1 MTQSSAFTSPP
12 PATSSNDTLL
22 LALFVA
28 AVVHVVLI
36 LGINFT
42 APIPEKINKSI
53 DITLVNIAAE
63 KPPEKA
69 NFLAPENQQG
79 AGEKTEKSAPPEKQL
94 PSLGESETDPAL
106 AKRSHPEKTVPAK
119 PVLTQHRA
127 AQKVRALP
135 ASIIETPEPAAPERH
150 HELSP
155 ETLAMQIAQLGAE
168 IRNKAQG
175 ADQTRI
181 KFINSVSA
189 HQYLAAQYIHDWQ
202 TKVERTGNLNYP
214 EAARKKGFT
223 GKLIM
228 DVGIRPDGSVYSI
241 RITRSS
247 GYPALDDAAK
257 RIVRMSAP
265 FAPLPQELLKE
276 LDVLVISRVWKFSDE
291 TGMSSASR

>member
-1 MTQSSAFTSPP
+1 MTQSSAFTPP
-12 PATSSNDTLL
+12 SATSSNDTLL
-22 LALFVA
+22 LAVFVA
-28 AVVHVVLI
+28 AVVHAVLI

-42 APIPEKINKSI
+42 LPSPEKINKSI
-53 DITLVNIAAE
+53 DVILVNVASP
-63 KPPEKA
+63 KPPVKA
-69 NFLAPENQQG
+69 NFLAPQNQQG
-79 AGEKTEKSAPPEKQL
+79 AGEKQKSSAPPEKQL
-94 PSLGESETDPAL
+94 PSLGDSEAKPEL
-106 AKRSHPEKTVPAK
+106 AKRSQPKKIVSAK
-119 PVLTQHRA
+119 PLLTQQRA
-127 AQKVRALP
+127 EQKIHTLP
-135 ASIIETPEPAAPERH
+135 EQINAPEPAETTPH

-155 ETLAMQIAQLGAE
+155 EALAMQIAQLGAE

-175 ADQTRI
+175 ADQSRI
-181 KFINSVSA
+181 KFLNSVSA

-228 DVGIRPDGSVYSI
+228 DVGIKADGSVYSI

-257 RIVRMSAP
+257 RIVRLSAP

-291 TGMSSASR
+291 TGMSSASH